1 MDEFGSRIQH
11 SDIPNFRLIP
21 FYFVTEETCFSLLF
35 PICDVASEQ
44 EVTRDFIEG
53 CKTTVVILFLR
64 YRPYAMLL
72 CCLTK

>member
-53 CKTTVVILFLR
+53 IKTSYINVSRR
-64 YRPYAMLL
+64 YGYVTLL
-72 CCLTK
+72 I